1 MTNIVK
7 TQFTTKSIN
16 IEVLASKLNKM
27 WGYTFGITY
36 CVSGLDKLYVT
47 LKSGEQLSYE
57 VQLEWIQKFTNYF
70 GLQVEK
76 NIYE

>member
-7 TQFTTKSIN
+7 TKFTNKSTN

-47 LKSGEQLSYE
+47 FKGDDKLSYE
-57 VQLEWIQKFTNYF
+57 TQLEWINKFANYF